1 MFPGWLLI
9 IAWFAANA
17 FIATIT
23 PVKDGGIP
31 HYAELKLVFKEGGA
45 FEFYN
50 TYTAL
55 LDRLQ
60 SQGDGAPVEHLEDL
74 PVYSRDGSVGPP
86 PPATR
91 SALEDVDEMPLPVEA
106 GGDVPEEMPPAYDDV
121 ASEDGER
128 GRSRT
133 PRGY

>member
-1 MFPGWLLI
+1 M
-9 IAWFAANA
+9 IAWFSANA
-17 FIATIT
+17 FVGTVT
-23 PVKDGGIP
+23 PVKNGGIP

-60 SQGDGAPVEHLEDL
+60 ATQGEGAVDHLEDL
-74 PVYSRDGSVGPP
+74 PLYSHDGIQVEDAREIVGEVEGSGHGSVP
-86 PPATR
+86 
-91 SALEDVDEMPLPVEA
+91 DEL
-106 GGDVPEEMPPAYDDV
+106 PPAYDDV
-121 ASEDGER
+121 APDEGR

-133 PRGY
+133 RY